1 MNNRGYLARLRAK
14 GLLPSQAEEA
24 VAETVD
30 ETPLVVVLKDPAS
43 GEVVQEF
50 ESVQA
55 AVEDGY
61 SKPHI
66 VGAIKNG
73 NKYKGYLWSH
83 KEI

>member
-1 MNNRGYLARLRAK
+1 MINRGYLARLRAK
-14 GLLPSQAEEA
+14 GLLASTTEEP
-24 VAETVD
+24 VK

-50 ESVQA
+50 ESVEK
-55 AVEDGY
+55 AVEDGF
-61 SKPHI
+61 SKPHV

>member
-1 MNNRGYLARLRAK
+1 MINRGYLARMKAK
-14 GLLPSQAEEA
+14 GLIPEKVEE
-24 VAETVD
+24 VIE
-30 ETPLVVVLKDPAS
+30 ETPLVVVIKDPAS
-43 GEVVQEF
+43 GEFVKEF

-55 AVEDGY
+55 AVEEGF